1 MKERGRCVIWDRIF
15 FMLKR
20 TPTLNSPPFWM
31 GRIKTWSGRSWN
43 GWFSFFDS
51 LCRSRF
57 FLFPRL
63 YRELCCCTAQP
74 PEVRL
79 EKEQKSKRRE
89 REPRGSGTELIRQGQ
104 HQEFVITP
112 QWSRESRLFRFQS
125 WTIGCEEDLP
135 TDVFPV
141 SARKTSEK
149 DRDTDFSRRLT
160 RNDNNKSDVS
170 VRMSTNEFL
179 QWKKRLRCRT
189 TIVNRAKKAR
199 GEIVKEMKSCLIPIW
214 WWRKLWETTKNND
227 VCFCRRELLLRIDLL
242 WKRRGY
248 NMSNETISFWD

>member
-1 MKERGRCVIWDRIF
+1 MFFSPGIHSASPNWWKREGVAWSGTVFF

-135 TDVFPV
+135 TDVCFQFQPE
-141 SARKTSEK
+141 RP
-149 DRDTDFSRRLT
+149 
-160 RNDNNKSDVS
+160 
-170 VRMSTNEFL
+170 
-179 QWKKRLRCRT
+179 
-189 TIVNRAKKAR
+189 AKKT
-199 GEIVKEMKSCLIPIW
+199 VTPISP
-214 WWRKLWETTKNND
+214 E
-227 VCFCRRELLLRIDLL
+227 
-242 WKRRGY
+242 G
-248 NMSNETISFWD
+248 

>member
-15 FMLKR
+15 FHVEKDPDFKLPSILNGSYKNLKR
-20 TPTLNSPPFWM
+20 EELKRLVLFLRLPLSFPFL
-31 GRIKTWSGRSWN
+31 S
-43 GWFSFFDS
+43 
-51 LCRSRF
+51 
-57 FLFPRL
+57 FPRL

-135 TDVFPV
+135 TDVCFQFQPE
-141 SARKTSEK
+141 RP
-149 DRDTDFSRRLT
+149 
-160 RNDNNKSDVS
+160 
-170 VRMSTNEFL
+170 
-179 QWKKRLRCRT
+179 
-189 TIVNRAKKAR
+189 AKKT
-199 GEIVKEMKSCLIPIW
+199 VTPISP
-214 WWRKLWETTKNND
+214 E
-227 VCFCRRELLLRIDLL
+227 
-242 WKRRGY
+242 G
-248 NMSNETISFWD
+248 